1 MSNRRNIVRNP
12 KVENLEARIV
22 LGFVWNAPN
31 DEWPVPVYST
41 CCPGSPGISDTPNV
55 IGKFSSS
62 QTEAPVR
69 HYDGLPVIFTDD
81 LGDSLAPLGIN
92 WGHTRSWS
100 GLNNS
105 SLNGNGWAIGE
116 LPYVVVT
123 GTVNDGGI
131 PGGALGAGYLS
142 GTENDVR
149 LSVVAGGS
157 TSYTFAVPTS
167 SPYTNYAPW
176 GDMKI
181 SLQQTPDPTPALKL
195 TDANGNVVEFYDV
208 RRDGSNKPITGSM
221 ATDLSS
227 KYGKFKSYTSADGT
241 VFIGTNYDGNGY
253 LTSVTISD
261 SVAGSVVRIVYA
273 YDSVTNDLVTAASA
287 TPPELLE
294 TVTLERSNG
303 SGGWISVRR
312 TNYTYYTGRVWNGSS
327 WQNDPN
333 GRLGDLKLAEVQDAV
348 ISGTTTWETVDTKY
362 YRYYKFTGETYSGG
376 AEGPTN
382 NSATTGGPAPVE
394 PRRDMTYSSTSPD
407 AMDAKVMSGLKTVIE
422 GPSFS
427 RMVAEIPNYDAASDD
442 DIESYV
448 NHFFKYE
455 RWADHVGAGGFYGL
469 GADIRNSGSN
479 YDIRIGYRLGS
490 RYRVIEEIAQ
500 ASGCSSCSG
509 GLGTYKFSYT
519 SNTDSV
525 DAGYNT
531 LEFDSWRA
539 KTQEYMP
546 DGTSSWADND
556 RSIAYTNELGQP
568 LLTVF
573 ADVDTN
579 IITVSSIVNI
589 SGAQP
594 NPNFTVTANNH
605 GFQTGDRVAISG
617 VLPDFFNGIV
627 TVTRIDNDTF
637 TFQVPDT
644 YYTGFPSNFYINQT
658 VNGVYTPTEVAK
670 VLSEHATYYRYN
682 DDGRL
687 IMTAETSA
695 ISGYDDTKSDLLDN
709 VSGDYSYL
717 RNSAGLI
724 TTYEYYTST
733 TATSSV
739 AGGVDGL
746 LKAVYV
752 QQGETGTPVVQ
763 NLRTY
768 YTHTAGGSTVS
779 EIAANTVYGLDS
791 GSNPSF
797 TDRDPRTTSFAYTWF
812 SGTNRIESVTVTE
825 PTVTSGQ
832 NGPGTADTSTVFY
845 DIHGR
850 VIWSKDQAGFLSYT
864 AYDTISGAVVKQITD
879 VDTTQTSDF
888 ANLPSGWTTPSGG
901 GLHLIDTFQVDMIG
915 RTVQW
920 IDPKGNVTWTVY
932 NDSAHE
938 VRVYRGWDASA
949 HTTTGPIEVY
959 RQYWPVS
966 GASSGQRTVYTE
978 SLTTSATPTY
988 DGTSNA
994 PTGQETISASNIR
1007 SLARQITNNGG
1018 QVVDELL
1025 YFSLTGVTYATAT
1038 AYLGSSSNDSSSGNY
1053 HSTVYGYDQRG
1064 RLNKTVTPSG
1074 TIYRTVYDALGRVV
1088 SEWVGTN
1095 DTGATSTNPAGSGS
1109 PNNMFKTTSY
1119 EYDGGTIGDSNL
1131 TRVIL
1136 YPDSNSANQ
1145 RKTDL
1150 VYDWRNRLVATK
1162 DGVESSESTSVN
1174 RPITFRTLNNLG
1186 QTTSIAVYDGDTVTP
1201 GTTAPSSSLR
1211 KAYVEFAYDA
1221 QGRVY
1226 QQSQYS
1232 VNQSTGALST
1242 YALTTNTWYDRR
1254 GYAIKTAAPG
1264 GLVTKS
1270 TIDGAGRLSARYFT
1284 DGGGDS
1290 AWSDADDVT
1299 GDIVLNQ
1306 QDYTYD
1312 TAGNLIFVVNRD
1324 RFHDNGSGDTGVLG
1338 TPTTGNKA
1346 RVSYQA
1352 LYYDKANRVTDSVNV
1367 GTNGGSSYT
1376 RPGSVPS
1383 RSNTVLVNSYAY
1395 DAAGRLE
1402 TVTDPRSVV
1411 SKTTYDMLGR
1421 TTKTIEA
1428 YTSGTPTDSSDR
1440 TTEYTFNGLGDILTL
1455 KAVLPSSAVQTTAYL
1470 YAASPTVGST
1480 FYSNDVLSEVRH
1492 PDKSTGAA
1500 SATEDES
1507 VGYNTLGDLITSTD
1521 RNGTTH
1527 NYAYDVLGRMT
1538 SDVAATLGS
1547 GIDGAVRRLETTYDT
1562 LGQPLSFTSY
1572 DATSSGSIV
1581 NQVVREYNGLGQVT
1595 TEYQS
1600 HSGAVNTSTSPKVQ
1614 YVYSEMSGGANHSRL
1629 TQVVYPH
1636 GAKINYTY
1644 GGTVDG
1650 AISRVTSAAMVT
1662 SADAAITS
1670 ESYEYLGLDRIVK
1683 KTSPISYLTYIQ
1695 KSGDTSAN
1703 TDAGDQ
1709 YTGLDRFGRVIDQ
1722 VWRKNHFSDA
1732 VIQRYQYG
1740 YDRVGNRLFEADL
1753 VDAALSDLYEYDDL
1767 NQLTDFARGV
1777 LSDSNSDGILDT
1789 VASPSRTQAWDLD
1802 AMGNWQSLSTNGT
1815 GQSRTTDAQNQ
1826 VTGVGSA
1833 SLTFD
1838 ANGSMTTDETGQQFV
1853 YDAWNRIVKVL
1864 SPSSVTKVEYAYD
1877 ALSRRVE
1884 ADSASM
1890 GTTHFYYSTGWQL
1903 LEERD
1908 GGTSASDV
1916 DLQYFWSIDYVD
1928 ALTARL
1934 DYTSGTLTTTR
1945 YALHDA
1951 QWNVTAVGTTSSG
1964 VQSRYVYDPYG
1975 THTQLTS
1982 SWGVGGPRPPRESI
1996 HLFQGGLRDY
2006 DTGLYHF
2013 RNRDYSPT
2021 LGRWT
2026 RNDPI
2031 GFEAGDTN
2039 LYRYVGNGPVNGVD
2053 PWGLE
2058 PNDPIMGF
2066 LPANSMNAGTLPRS
2080 FVKSDGSVGSMN
2092 TKSAMC
2098 QAEDTIWHMSQKVVE
2113 DVGEEALDSAT
2124 GGISGWIQWIAG
2136 GFGIDLGLGSGSGGG
2151 GQDASKRDAGQ
2162 IEFGQRRIGPA
2173 FGIDGRPP
2181 HLAGRSIDDVAAD
2194 LRNKVLS
2201 PDDLPIHYFEHNGQ
2215 FVSAN
2220 SRSLAALCAAGLEPT
2235 IKIKIK
2241 PTPELLNRLGE
2252 LPVLPKGRLPS
2263 PSIPVTPR
2271 KGDDRI
2277 LKVIRLPKR
2286 RI

>member
-1 MSNRRNIVRNP
+1 MSKRRNIVRNP

-55 IGKFSSS
+55 NGKFSSS

-69 HYDGLPVIFTDD
+69 HSDGLPVIFTDD
-81 LGDSLAPLGIN
+81 LGDSLAPMGIN

-116 LPYVVVT
+116 LPYVVVAG
-123 GTVNDGGI
+123 GTSGANL
-131 PGGALGAGYLS
+131 PGGTLGIGPYS
-142 GTENDVR
+142 GTELDDR
-149 LSVVAGGS
+149 LSVVYGGS
-157 TSYTFAVPTS
+157 TSYAFSIPTS

-176 GDMKI
+176 GDIKI
-181 SLQQTPDPTPALKL
+181 TFEQTPDPTPALKL

-208 RRDGSNKPITGSM
+208 RRDGSNKPVTGSM
-221 ATDLSS
+221 ATNMSS
-227 KYGKFKSYTSADGT
+227 KYGKFKSYTSADGS
-241 VFIGTNYDGNGY
+241 VFISSNYDGNGY
-253 LTSVTISD
+253 LTSLTISD

-273 YDSVTNDLVTAASA
+273 YDTVTNDLVTAASA

-312 TNYTYYTGRVWNGSS
+312 TNYTYYTGRLWNGSS

-333 GRLGDLKLAEVQDAV
+333 GRLGDLKLAVVQDAV
-348 ISGTTTWETVDTKY
+348 ISGSTTWETIDTKY
-362 YRYYKFTGETYSGG
+362 YRYYKLTGESYANG
-376 AEGPTN
+376 ADGPTN
-382 NSATTGGPAPVE
+382 DSATTGGPE
-394 PRRDMTYSSTSPD
+394 PIQPRADISYNPNSPSPFD
-407 AMDAKVMSGLKTVIE
+407 IKVMSGLKTVIE
-422 GPSFS
+422 GESFARMAAAFPSYES
-427 RMVAEIPNYDAASDD
+427 ASDD
-442 DIESYV
+442 DIMSFV
-448 NHFFKYE
+448 NHYFEYE
-455 RWADHVGAGGFYGL
+455 RWGDHVGADGGTTF
-469 GADIRNSGSN
+469 GSEYWN
-479 YDIRIGYRLGS
+479 NNDSYDIRTSYRLGS
-490 RYRVIEEIAQ
+490 RYRVTEEIAQ

-509 GLGTYKFSYT
+509 GLGTYKFEYA
-519 SNTDSV
+519 SNYDVGVYYDPWFGTKSSV
-525 DAGYNT
+525 GYDTLQFNT
-531 LEFDSWRA
+531 WR
-539 KTQEYMP
+539 TRTTEYLP
-546 DGTSSWADND
+546 DNTASWADND
-556 RSIAYTNELGQP
+556 RNVSYVNELGQQI
-568 LLTVF
+568 LNVF
-573 ADVDTN
+573 LDVAD
-579 IITVSSIVNI
+579 SSIALSDMELTNSLTKEYTI
-589 SGAQP
+589 
-594 NPNFTVTANNH
+594 TASNH
-605 GFQTGDRVAISG
+605 SLTTGDRVALSG
-617 VLPDFFNGIV
+617 VLP
-627 TVTRIDNDTF
+627 
-637 TFQVPDT
+637 T
-644 YYTGFPSNFYINQT
+644 YF
-658 VNGVYTPTEVAK
+658 NGVYTITRIDADHFSISLSPNLQRVQLDSPFINQTIDGDFIATTATK
-670 VLSEHATYYRYN
+670 VLSERAEFYRYN
-682 DDGRL
+682 SDGRIIL
-687 IMTAETSA
+687 TASP
-695 ISGYDDTKSDLLDN
+695 SGVYSYSEENSDL
-709 VSGDYSYL
+709 V
-717 RNSAGLI
+717 GLTGLQYYQGPI
-724 TTYEYYTST
+724 TTYEFYTST

-768 YTHTAGGSTVS
+768 YTHTVSGVTVHQ
-779 EIAANTVYGLDS
+779 IATNTVYGLDT
-791 GSNPSF
+791 GSNPGF

-850 VIWSKDQAGFLSYT
+850 VIWTKDQAGFLSYT
-864 AYDTISGAVVKQITD
+864 AYDTISGAVVKRITD
-879 VDTTQTSDF
+879 VDTSQTSDF
-888 ANLPSGWTTPSGG
+888 ASLPSGWSTPSGG

-978 SLTTSATPTY
+978 SITTSATPTY

-1038 AYLGSSSNDSSSGNY
+1038 AYLGSSSNDSSTGNY

-1119 EYDGGTIGDSNL
+1119 EYDGGTVGDSNL

-1306 QDYTYD
+1306 QEYTYD

-1421 TTKTIEA
+1421 TTKTVEA

-1440 TTEYTFNGLGDILTL
+1440 TTEYTYNGLGDILTL

-1507 VGYNTLGDLITSTD
+1507 VGYNALGDLVTSTD

-1547 GIDGAVRRLETTYDT
+1547 GIDGAVRRLETTFDT

-1581 NQVVREYNGLGQVT
+1581 NQVVREYNGLGQVVA
-1595 TEYQS
+1595 EYQS

-1629 TQVVYPH
+1629 TQVVYPQ
-1636 GAKINYTY
+1636 GVKINYTY

-1670 ESYEYLGLDRIVK
+1670 ESYEYLGLDRVVK

-1695 KSGDTSAN
+1695 KSGDTAAN
-1703 TDAGDQ
+1703 TDAGDK

-1722 VWRKNHFSDA
+1722 VWRKNHISDA

-1753 VDAALSDLYEYDDL
+1753 VDAALSDLYEYDNL
-1767 NQLTDFARGV
+1767 NQLTDFALGT

-1815 GQSRTTDAQNQ
+1815 GQSRTHNAQNQ

-1833 SLTFD
+1833 TLAFD
-1838 ANGSMTTDETGQQFV
+1838 ANGSMTTDQNGNTFT
-1853 YDAWNRIVKVL
+1853 YDAWNRLVKSVDG
-1864 SPSSVTKVEYAYD
+1864 SSVTKAEYAYD
-1877 ALSRRVE
+1877 ALGRRIVE
-1884 ADSASM
+1884 NRPVAS
-1890 GTTHFYYSTGWQL
+1890 TTDHLYYSTGWQV
-1903 LEERD
+1903 LEERR
-1908 GGTSASDV
+1908 GGTSSSDV
-1916 DLQYFWSIDYVD
+1916 RRQYLWSIDYVD
-1928 ALTARL
+1928 AMVARVDYASGSVTAK
-1934 DYTSGTLTTTR
+1934 YNVT
-1945 YALHDA
+1945 YDA
-1951 QWNVTAVGTTSSG
+1951 NWNVTAILVNSNSG
-1964 VQSRYVYDPYG
+1964 ASIQERYTYDPYG
-1975 THTQLTS
+1975 SVTILAPNGTVRGS
-1982 SWGVGGPRPPRESI
+1982 SSYDWKYLHQTGRLDG
-1996 HLFQGGLRDY
+1996 

-2026 RNDPI
+2026 QTDPI

-2053 PWGLE
+2053 PKGLYV
-2058 PNDPIMGF
+2058 D
-2066 LPANSMNAGTLPRS
+2066 
-2080 FVKSDGSVGSMN
+2080 SVTQTFWQLIAKGRIN
-2092 TKSAMC
+2092 
-2098 QAEDTIWHMSQKVVE
+2098 
-2113 DVGEEALDSAT
+2113 EAIALLEVTVA
-2124 GGISGWIQWIAG
+2124 AG
-2136 GFGIDLGLGSGSGGG
+2136 GSIGNSSKGIAAAQGLI
-2151 GQDASKRDAGQ
+2151 AAIIKKHPAHSKECDK
-2162 IEFGQRRIGPA
+2162 
-2173 FGIDGRPP
+2173 
-2181 HLAGRSIDDVAAD
+2181 AAD
-2194 LRNKVLS
+2194 LVQKVFRA
-2201 PDDLPIHYFEHNGQ
+2201 IGQ
-2215 FVSAN
+2215 
-2220 SRSLAALCAAGLEPT
+2220 
-2235 IKIKIK
+2235 K
-2241 PTPELLNRLGE
+2241 PELLKLYEPYGRGKKVLIVFLDNGKRLTESGIHY
-2252 LPVLPKGRLPS
+2252 VVRCQGRIYDAISGPNGLTWEEYYRKVS
-2263 PSIPVTPR
+2263 SFKTPWFP
-2271 KGDDRI
+2271 I
-2277 LKVIRLPKR
+2277 FEPQ
-2286 RI
+2286 